1 MIRHLEILI
10 ACLYFHSKKS
20 IDDLIRNFLNKY
32 SMSLLEI
39 KDFNAL
45 IENKTFFNQPVK
57 TNKKC
62 MKSLLKFQEIMTIQQ
77 ESYYI
82 ICIIKSIRNSQV

>member
-1 MIRHLEILI
+1 
-10 ACLYFHSKKS
+10 
-20 IDDLIRNFLNKY
+20 
-32 SMSLLEI
+32 MSLLEI